1 MYRKDII
8 GYVLSGTLHTLTN
21 FHTPQTIIVTML
33 LMRKLE
39 LMNKSKSICPR
50 SSSLEDAEPELAR
63 SCLTMA
69 GHLLLA
75 HMVLYQASHTDTC
88 LRATLP
94 VDRAD
99 ASCSLETDS
108 GTSNHQPWTLSDLT
122 EDQQPR
128 LPSLLRRGT
137 CFSHPSSQFWC

>member
-8 GYVLSGTLHTLTN
+8 GYVLSGTLHTLTI

-50 SSSLEDAEPELAR
+50 SSSPEDAEPELAR

-75 HMVLYQASHTDTC
+75 HMVLYPASHTDTC
-88 LRATLP
+88 LRAALP

-99 ASCSLETDS
+99 ASCFLETDS
-108 GTSNHQPWTLSDLT
+108 GTSNHQPWTYRTLLKTSSPGYLS
-122 EDQQPR
+122 
-128 LPSLLRRGT
+128 S
-137 CFSHPSSQFWC
+137 

>member
-69 GHLLLA
+69 RTYA
-75 HMVLYQASHTDTC
+75 CQDTC
-88 LRATLP
+88 YLP
-94 VDRAD
+94 
-99 ASCSLETDS
+99 T
-108 GTSNHQPWTLSDLT
+108 W
-122 EDQQPR
+122 
-128 LPSLLRRGT
+128 
-137 CFSHPSSQFWC
+137 SSTKQVTQTPA